1 MALVHFLD
9 INNWY
14 YKEADYERQKET
26 LLIVDDSKFQRTVLK
41 EMFHDTFE
49 LIEVTS
55 GEECLEL
62 MENNYNDI
70 DMVLLAPLSAE
81 AVTRR
86 ARALGAAI

>member
-14 YKEADYERQKET
+14 YKEADYERQ
-26 LLIVDDSKFQRTVLK
+26 
-41 EMFHDTFE
+41 
-49 LIEVTS
+49 
-55 GEECLEL
+55 EL